1 MESKKRGDIMLS
13 EYFTERFGL
22 TKDGSD
28 NLIKGIVYTALQNI
42 SFMFPVGLYALL
54 LYIWIGPLMGGEIVD
69 ANLGMF
75 IVAILVIL
83 GIIFAFS
90 WKQYHFVYN
99 TTYVESENRRI
110 NLGENLRKLPL
121 SFFEKRDLADLTS
134 TIMNDC
140 TDLEH
145 VFSHAIPQLL
155 GSIVSVILVAI
166 GLLIFDWRLAIALLW
181 VVPVAFAIMYI
192 SRNMVQKGSKIV
204 MDDLLD
210 CGDSMQECIES
221 IRDLK
226 SYYHE
231 QEYLSKLSGLTRNVE
246 KSRIKS
252 ELMASAGV
260 ITGTVVLKLGIVSV
274 ILLGSY
280 LIMNGQVSIYNL
292 LIFLIASAS
301 IYAPVENG
309 LTFLAEILM
318 MDIKIDRSKEI
329 ESQVIPEGLKDYS
342 LEGYDIEFKDVNFN
356 YDDLKDVLSDIN
368 FTAKQGEVTAL
379 VGPSGGGKST
389 VSKLAARFWDPVS
402 GSVSLGGQDLSKLDS
417 EKLLENFSIVFQDVI
432 LFNNSILEN
441 IRVGRK
447 NATEEE
453 VIEAA
458 RLAECDEFVE
468 RLPDGYDTVIGENGE
483 LLSGGQRQR
492 ISIARALLKDANVI
506 LLDEATSFL
515 DVENET
521 KIQKALST
529 LIKNKTVII
538 IAHRMRTIANADKII
553 VLDEGKIAEQGSPD
567 ELMAHEGLFKRMV
580 ELQKLSG
587 EWEI

>member
-1 MESKKRGDIMLS
+1 MESQKWGDIMLA
-13 EYFTERFGL
+13 EFFTQRFGL
-22 TKDGSD
+22 TKEGSD
-28 NLIKGIVYTALQNI
+28 NLVKGIIFTALQNI
-42 SFMFPVGLYALL
+42 SFMFPVALYAAL
-54 LYIWIGPLMGGEIVD
+54 LYMWVSPLMGGEA
-69 ANLGMF
+69 ANPNLVMF
-75 IVAILVIL
+75 IFGILIVL
-83 GIIFAFS
+83 GIMFVFS
-90 WKQYHFVYN
+90 WKQYHFVFN

-121 SFFEKRDLADLTS
+121 SFFERRDLADLTS

-155 GSIVSVILVAI
+155 GSVLSLILVAV
-166 GLLIFDWRLAIALLW
+166 GLFVFEWRLAVALLW
-181 VVPVAFAIMYI
+181 VVPVAFIILYF
-192 SRNMVQKGSKIV
+192 SRKMIHRGGEIV
-204 MDDLLD
+204 TEDLLE

-226 SYYHE
+226 SYNYE
-231 QEYLSKLSGLTRNVE
+231 KEYLSKIKGITGKIE

-252 ELMASAGV
+252 ELMAASGV
-260 ITGTVVLKLGIVSV
+260 ITGNVVLKLGIVSV
-274 ILLGSY
+274 ILAGSY
-280 LIMNGQVSIYNL
+280 LIVNGQITIYTF

-309 LTFLAEILM
+309 LTFLAEILI
-318 MDIKIDRSKEI
+318 MDIKIERTKEI
-329 ESQVIPEGLKDYS
+329 EGLVIEGGLKDYS
-342 LEGYDIEFKDVNFN
+342 LDGYDIEFRDVDFN
-356 YDDLKDVLSDIN
+356 YDDLKNVLTDIS

-402 GSVSLGGQDLSKLDS
+402 GEVLLGGQNLAELDS

-432 LFNNSILEN
+432 LFNDTVMEN
-441 IRVGRK
+441 IRLGK
-447 NATEEE
+447 KDATDEE

-458 RLAECDEFVE
+458 KLAECDEFVE
-468 RLPDGYDTVIGENGE
+468 NLPEGYNTVIGENGE

-492 ISIARALLKDANVI
+492 ISIARAMLKDANVI

-515 DVENET
+515 DVENES
-521 KIQKALST
+521 KIQKALSE

-553 VLDEGKIAEQGSPD
+553 VLDDGRISEQGTPE
-567 ELMAHEGLFKRMV
+567 ELLAQNGLFRKMV
-580 ELQKLSG
+580 DLQNLSG
-587 EWEI
+587 GWEI

>member
-1 MESKKRGDIMLS
+1 MIR
-13 EYFTERFGL
+13 EYFIERFGL
-22 TKDGSD
+22 TEEGSD
-28 NLIKGIVYTALQNI
+28 NLLKGILYSALQNV

-54 LYIWIGPLMGGEIVD
+54 LYIWINPLMGGEIIEP
-69 ANLGMF
+69 NLGMF
-75 IVAILVIL
+75 IAAILIIL
-83 GIIFAFS
+83 GLIFALS
-90 WKQYHFVYN
+90 WKQYHFVFI

-121 SFFEKRDLADLTS
+121 SFFERRDLADLTA

-155 GSIVSVILVAI
+155 GSILSLILVAI
-166 GLLIFDWRLAIALLW
+166 GLLFFDWRLAIALLW
-181 VVPVAFAIMYI
+181 VVPVAFAILYF
-192 SRNMVQKGSKIV
+192 SRKMIHKGGEIV
-204 MDDLLD
+204 TADLLE

-226 SYYHE
+226 SYNYE
-231 QEYLSKLSGLTRNVE
+231 NEYLSKLTGITSKIER
-246 KSRIKS
+246 SRIKS
-252 ELMASAGV
+252 ELMASVGV
-260 ITGTVVLKLGIVSV
+260 ITGKVILNLGIVSV
-274 ILLGSY
+274 ILVGSN
-280 LIMNGQVSIYNL
+280 LIMNGQVTIYTL
-292 LIFLIASAS
+292 LIFLIASATV
-301 IYAPVENG
+301 YAPVENG
-309 LTFLAEILM
+309 MMFLAEILI
-318 MDIKIDRSKEI
+318 MDIKIERTKEI
-329 ESQVIPEGLKDYS
+329 EKLVIEGGLTDYS
-342 LEGYDIEFKDVNFN
+342 LDGYDIEFKDVNFN

-368 FTAKQGEVTAL
+368 FVAKQGEVTAL

-402 GSVSLGGQDLSKLDS
+402 GEVSLGGQNLAELDS

-432 LFNNSILEN
+432 LFNDTIMEN
-441 IRVGRK
+441 IRVGK
-447 NATEEE
+447 KDASDEE

-458 RLAECDEFVE
+458 RLAECEEFVE
-468 RLPDGYDTVIGENGE
+468 KLPNGYETVIGENGE

-515 DVENET
+515 DVENES
-521 KIQKALST
+521 KIQRAIST
-529 LIKNKTVII
+529 LIKSKTVII
-538 IAHRMRTIANADKII
+538 IAHRMRTIANADKIV
-553 VLDEGKIAEQGSPD
+553 VLDDGRIVEQGSPE
-567 ELMAHEGLFKRMV
+567 ELIASDGLFKRMV

>member
-1 MESKKRGDIMLS
+1 MIS
-13 EYFTERFGL
+13 EYFMERFGL
-22 TKDGSD
+22 TKDGAD
-28 NLIKGIVYTALQNI
+28 NLIKGILYTALQNI
-42 SFMFPVGLYALL
+42 SFMLPVGLYALL
-54 LYIWIGPLMGGEIVD
+54 IYMWISPLMGGEIID
-69 ANLGMF
+69 SNLGMF
-75 IVAILVIL
+75 IVAILIIL

-90 WKQYHFVYN
+90 WKQYHFVFN

-121 SFFEKRDLADLTS
+121 SFFERRDLADLTA

-155 GSIVSVILVAI
+155 GSILSLILVAI
-166 GLLIFDWRLAIALLW
+166 GMFAFDWRLAIALLW
-181 VVPVAFAIMYI
+181 VVPVAFIILYVSKKMIY
-192 SRNMVQKGSKIV
+192 KGSEIV
-204 MDDLLD
+204 TADLLE

-226 SYYHE
+226 SYNY
-231 QEYLSKLSGLTRNVE
+231 QNEYLSKLTGITSKIER
-246 KSRIKS
+246 SRIKS

-260 ITGTVVLKLGIVSV
+260 ITGRVVLNLGIVSV

-280 LIMNGQVSIYNL
+280 LIMNGQVSIYTL
-292 LIFLIASAS
+292 LIFLIASATV
-301 IYAPVENG
+301 YAPVENG

-318 MDIKIDRSKEI
+318 MDIKIERTKEI
-329 ESQVIPEGLKDYS
+329 EELVIEGGLKEYS
-342 LEGYDIEFKDVNFN
+342 LDNYDIEFKDVNFN
-356 YDDLKDVLSDIN
+356 YDDLKDVLSNIN

-402 GSVSLGGQDLSKLDS
+402 GKVILGGQDLSDLDS
-417 EKLLENFSIVFQDVI
+417 EKLLENFSIVFQNVI
-432 LFNNSILEN
+432 LFNESIMEN
-441 IRVGRK
+441 IRVGK
-447 NATEEE
+447 KDATDEE
-453 VIEAA
+453 VMEAA
-458 RLAECDEFVE
+458 RLAECDEFVQK
-468 RLPDGYDTVIGENGE
+468 LPEGYDTVIGENGE

-515 DVENET
+515 DVENES
-521 KIQKALST
+521 KIQKALSA

-538 IAHRMRTIANADKII
+538 IAHRMRTIANADKIV
-553 VLDEGKIAEQGSPD
+553 VLDDGRIVEQGSPD
-567 ELMAHEGLFKRMV
+567 ELIAQDGLFKKMV
-580 ELQKLSG
+580 DLQNLSG
-587 EWEI
+587 AWEI

>member
-1 MESKKRGDIMLS
+1 MLS
-13 EYFTERFGL
+13 EYFTKRFGL
-22 TKDGSD
+22 TEAGSD

-54 LYIWIGPLMGGEIVD
+54 LYMWIGPLMGGEIVD
-69 ANLGMF
+69 PNLGMF
-75 IVAILVIL
+75 IVAILIIL
-83 GIIFAFS
+83 GIIFVFS

-155 GSIVSVILVAI
+155 GSIVSLILVAI

-181 VVPVAFAIMYI
+181 VVPVAFGIMYV
-192 SRNMVQKGSKIV
+192 SRNLVQKGSEIV
-204 MDDLLD
+204 MGDLLE

-226 SYYHE
+226 SYNYE
-231 QEYLSKLSGLTRNVE
+231 DEYLSKLAGLTGKVE
-246 KSRIKS
+246 RSRIKS

-260 ITGTVVLKLGIVSV
+260 ISGNVVLKLGIVSV
-274 ILLGSY
+274 ILVGSY
-280 LIMNGQVSIYNL
+280 LIMNGQVSIYTL

-301 IYAPVENG
+301 IYTPVENG
-309 LTFLAEILM
+309 LMFLSEILM
-318 MDIKIDRSKEI
+318 MDIKIDRTKEI
-329 ESQVIPEGLKDYS
+329 ESLVVEGGLTDYT
-342 LEGYDIEFKDVNFN
+342 LDGYDVEFKDVDFN
-356 YDDLKDVLSDIN
+356 YDDFKDVLKDIN
-368 FTAKQGEVTAL
+368 FTARQGEVTAL

-432 LFNNSILEN
+432 LFNNSIMEN
-441 IRVGRK
+441 IRVGRHD
-447 NATEEE
+447 ASDEE

-458 RLAECDEFVE
+458 KLAECDEFVQK
-468 RLPDGYDTVIGENGE
+468 LPDGYDTNIGENGE

-521 KIQKALST
+521 KIQKALSQ

-538 IAHRMRTIANADKII
+538 IAHRMRTIANADKIV
-553 VLDEGKIAEQGSPD
+553 VLDDGKIAEQGSPE
-567 ELMAHEGLFKRMV
+567 ELIACDGLFKRMV

>member
-1 MESKKRGDIMLS
+1 MLS

-22 TKDGSD
+22 TKKGSD
-28 NLIKGIVYTALQNI
+28 NLIKGIIYTALQNI
-42 SFMFPVGLYALL
+42 SFMLPVGLYALL
-54 LYIWIGPLMGGEIVD
+54 LYIWIGPLMGGDVVD

-75 IVAILVIL
+75 IVAILIIL

-90 WKQYHFVYN
+90 WKQYHFVFN

-110 NLGENLRKLPL
+110 SLGENLRKLPL

-155 GSIVSVILVAI
+155 GSIISLILVAI
-166 GLLIFDWRLAIALLW
+166 GLISFDWRLGIALLW
-181 VVPVAFAIMYI
+181 VVPVAFGIMYI
-192 SRNMVQKGSKIV
+192 SRNLIQKGSKIV
-204 MDDLLD
+204 MGDLLN

-226 SYYHE
+226 SYNYE
-231 QEYLSKLSGLTRNVE
+231 QEYLSKLSNLTSKVE
-246 KSRIKS
+246 RSRIKA

-260 ITGTVVLKLGIVSV
+260 ITGNVVLKLGIVSV
-274 ILLGSY
+274 ILVGSY
-280 LIMNGQVSIYNL
+280 LIMNGQVSIYTL
-292 LIFLIASAS
+292 LIFIIASAS

-309 LTFLAEILM
+309 LMFLSEILM
-318 MDIKIDRSKEI
+318 MDIKIERSKEI
-329 ESQVIPEGLKDYS
+329 EAQVIPEGLKDYS
-342 LEGYDIEFKDVNFN
+342 LESYDIEFREVDFN

-368 FTAKQGEVTAL
+368 FTAKQGEITAL

-402 GSVSLGGQDLSKLDS
+402 GTVSLGGQDLSKLDS
-417 EKLLENFSIVFQDVI
+417 ENLLENFSIVFQDVI
-432 LFNNSILEN
+432 LFNNTILEN

-447 NATEEE
+447 DATDEE

-458 RLAECDEFVE
+458 KLAECDEFVQK
-468 RLPDGYDTVIGENGE
+468 LPEGYNTVIGENGE

-538 IAHRMRTIANADKII
+538 IAHRMRTIANADKIV
-553 VLDEGKIAEQGSPD
+553 VLDDGKIAEQGSPD
-567 ELMAHEGLFKRMV
+567 ELIARDGLFKRMV

>member
-1 MESKKRGDIMLS
+1 MLS
-13 EYFTERFGL
+13 EYFTKRFGL
-22 TKDGSD
+22 TNAGSD
-28 NLIKGIVYTALQNI
+28 NLIKGIIYTALQNI

-54 LYIWIGPLMGGEIVD
+54 LYMWIGPLMGGEIVD
-69 ANLGMF
+69 PNIGMF
-75 IVAILVIL
+75 IVAILIIL
-83 GIIFAFS
+83 GIIFVFS

-155 GSIVSVILVAI
+155 GSIVSLILVAI
-166 GLLIFDWRLAIALLW
+166 GLLIFDWRLGIALLW
-181 VVPVAFAIMYI
+181 VVPVAFGIMYV
-192 SRNMVQKGSKIV
+192 SRNLVQKGSEIV
-204 MDDLLD
+204 MGDLLE

-226 SYYHE
+226 SYNYE
-231 QEYLSKLSGLTRNVE
+231 SEYLSKLSGLTSRVE
-246 KSRIKS
+246 HSRIKS

-260 ITGTVVLKLGIVSV
+260 ITGNVVLKLGIVSV
-274 ILLGSY
+274 ILVGSY
-280 LIMNGQVSIYNL
+280 LIMNGQVSIYTL

-309 LTFLAEILM
+309 LMFLSEILM
-318 MDIKIDRSKEI
+318 MDIKIDRTKDI
-329 ESQVIPEGLKDYS
+329 ESLVVEGGLTDYV
-342 LEGYDIEFKDVNFN
+342 LEGYDVEFKDVDFN
-356 YDDLKDVLSDIN
+356 YDDLKDVLKDIN
-368 FTAKQGEVTAL
+368 FTARQGEVTAL

-402 GSVSLGGQDLSKLDS
+402 GTVSLGGQDLSKLDS

-432 LFNNSILEN
+432 LFNNSIMEN

-447 NATEEE
+447 DATDDE

-458 RLAECDEFVE
+458 KLAECDEFVQK
-468 RLPDGYDTVIGENGE
+468 LPEGYDTNIGENGE

-492 ISIARALLKDANVI
+492 ISIARALLKNANVI

-521 KIQKALST
+521 KIQKALSQ

-538 IAHRMRTIANADKII
+538 IAHRMRTIANADKIV
-553 VLDEGKIAEQGSPD
+553 VLDDGKIAEQGSPE
-567 ELMAHEGLFKRMV
+567 ELIACDGLFKRMV

>member
-1 MESKKRGDIMLS
+1 M
-13 EYFTERFGL
+13 
-22 TKDGSD
+22 
-28 NLIKGIVYTALQNI
+28 
-42 SFMFPVGLYALL
+42 
-54 LYIWIGPLMGGEIVD
+54 
-69 ANLGMF
+69 
-75 IVAILVIL
+75 ILV
-83 GIIFAFS
+83 S
-90 WKQYHFVYN
+90 
-99 TTYVESENRRI
+99 
-110 NLGENLRKLPL
+110 
-121 SFFEKRDLADLTS
+121 
-134 TIMNDC
+134 
-140 TDLEH
+140 
-145 VFSHAIPQLL
+145 
-155 GSIVSVILVAI
+155 I
-166 GLLIFDWRLAIALLW
+166 GLLCFDWRLAIALLW
-181 VVPVAFAIMYI
+181 VVPVAFGIMYV
-192 SRNMVQKGSKIV
+192 SRNMVQKGSEIV
-204 MDDLLD
+204 MGDLLD

-226 SYYHE
+226 SYNHE
-231 QEYLSKLSGLTRNVE
+231 QEYLSKLSGLTSKVE
-246 KSRIKS
+246 RSRIKA

-280 LIMNGQVSIYNL
+280 LIMDGQVSIYNL

-329 ESQVIPEGLKDYS
+329 EAQVIPEGLKDYS
-342 LEGYDIEFKDVNFN
+342 LESYDIEFSKVNFN
-356 YDDLKDVLSDIN
+356 YDDLKDVLSDIS
-368 FTAKQGEVTAL
+368 FTARQGEVTAL

-402 GSVSLGGQDLSKLDS
+402 GTVSLGGQDLSKLDS

-432 LFNNSILEN
+432 LFNNTILEN
-441 IRVGRK
+441 IRIGRK
-447 NATEEE
+447 DATDEE

-458 RLAECDEFVE
+458 KLAECDEFVQK
-468 RLPDGYDTVIGENGE
+468 LPDGYSTVIGENGE

-521 KIQKALST
+521 KIQRALSV

-538 IAHRMRTIANADKII
+538 IAHRMRTIANADKIV
-553 VLDEGKIAEQGSPD
+553 VLDDGKIAEQG
-567 ELMAHEGLFKRMV
+567 
-580 ELQKLSG
+580 
-587 EWEI
+587 

>member
-1 MESKKRGDIMLS
+1 MIS
-13 EYFTERFGL
+13 EFFQKRFGL

-28 NLIKGIVYTALQNI
+28 NLIKGIIYTALLDI
-42 SFMFPVGLYALL
+42 SLMFPVGLYALL
-54 LYIWIGPLMGGEIVD
+54 ISMWVEPLTGGEIVEP
-69 ANLGMF
+69 NLGMF
-75 IVAILVIL
+75 ILLILVVL
-83 GIIFAFS
+83 GIIFAFA
-90 WKQYHFVYN
+90 WKQYHFVFN

-121 SFFEKRDLADLTS
+121 SFFENRDLADLTA

-145 VFSHAIPQLL
+145 VFSHAVPQLL
-155 GSIVSVILVAI
+155 GSILSLCLVSVGMI
-166 GLLIFDWRLAIALLW
+166 IFDWRLAIALLW
-181 VVPVAFAIMYI
+181 VVPVAFIILYASKKLIY
-192 SRNMVQKGSKIV
+192 KGGNLV
-204 MDDLLD
+204 MADLLN
-210 CGDSMQECIES
+210 CGDAMQECIES

-226 SYYHE
+226 SYNYE
-231 QEYLSKLSGLTRNVE
+231 DEYYDKISGMTSTIE
-246 KSRIKS
+246 KSRLKA
-252 ELMASAGV
+252 ELMSAAGV
-260 ITGTVVLKLGIVSV
+260 ITGKVFLNLGMVSV

-280 LIMNGQVSIYNL
+280 LILNSQVSLFTL
-292 LIFLIASAS
+292 LIFLIASAT

-309 LTFLAEILM
+309 LMFLSEIFM
-318 MDIKIDRSKEI
+318 MDNKILRSKEI
-329 ESQVIPEGLKDYS
+329 EAQVIEGGMTDYTLDS
-342 LEGYDIEFKDVNFN
+342 YDVEFKNVNFN
-356 YDDLKDVLSDIN
+356 YDDLKNVLTDIS
-368 FTAKQGEVTAL
+368 FTARQGEVTAL

-402 GSVSLGGQDLSKLDS
+402 GEVSLGGQNLAELDS

-447 NATEEE
+447 DATDEE

-458 RLAECDEFVE
+458 KLAECEEFVSK
-468 RLPDGYDTVIGENGE
+468 LPNGYDTVIGENGE

-515 DVENET
+515 DVENES
-521 KIQKALST
+521 KIQKALSE

-553 VLDEGKIAEQGSPD
+553 VLDDGRIAEEGSPED
-567 ELMAHEGLFKRMV
+567 LISQNGLFKRMV
-580 ELQKLSG
+580 DLQNLSG
-587 EWEI
+587 EWKI

>member
-1 MESKKRGDIMLS
+1 MLS
-13 EYFTERFGL
+13 EFFTERFGL

-28 NLIKGIVYTALQNI
+28 NLIKGILYTALQNI
-42 SFMFPVGLYALL
+42 SFMLPVGLYALL
-54 LYIWIGPLMGGEIVD
+54 LYIWVGPLMGGEIVD
-69 ANLGMF
+69 PNLGMF
-75 IVAILVIL
+75 IVGILIVL

-90 WKQYHFVYN
+90 WKQYHFVFN

-121 SFFEKRDLADLTS
+121 SFFERRDLADLTA

-145 VFSHAIPQLL
+145 VFSHAVPQLL
-155 GSIVSVILVAI
+155 GSVLSLILVAI
-166 GLLIFDWRLAIALLW
+166 GLLMFDWRLALALLW
-181 VVPVAFAIMYI
+181 VVPVAFIILYV
-192 SRNMVQKGSKIV
+192 SRKMIHRGSEIV
-204 MDDLLD
+204 TADLLE
-210 CGDSMQECIES
+210 CGDSMQECLDS

-226 SYYHE
+226 SYNYE
-231 QEYLSKLSGLTRNVE
+231 KEYLSKLTGITSRIE
-246 KSRIKS
+246 KSRIKA

-260 ITGTVVLKLGIVSV
+260 ITGRVVLNLGIVSV
-274 ILLGSY
+274 IVVGSN
-280 LIMNGQVSIYNL
+280 LIINGQVTIYTL
-292 LIFLIASAS
+292 LIFLIASATV
-301 IYAPVENG
+301 YAPVENG

-318 MDIKIDRSKEI
+318 MDIKIERTKEI
-329 ESQVIPEGLKDYS
+329 EKLVIDGGLKEYS
-342 LEGYDIEFKDVNFN
+342 LDGYDIEFNNVNFN

-402 GSVSLGGQDLSKLDS
+402 GEVSLGGQNLAELDS

-432 LFNNSILEN
+432 LFNDTIMEN
-441 IRVGRK
+441 IRVGK
-447 NATEEE
+447 KGASDEE

-458 RLAECDEFVE
+458 RLAECEEFVQK
-468 RLPDGYDTVIGENGE
+468 LPDGYNTVIGENGE

-515 DVENET
+515 DVENES
-521 KIQKALST
+521 KIQKAIST

-538 IAHRMRTIANADKII
+538 IAHRMRTIANADKIV
-553 VLDEGKIAEQGSPD
+553 VLDEGRIVEQGSPD
-567 ELMAHEGLFKRMV
+567 ELLAQDGLFKKMV
-580 ELQKLSG
+580 DLQNLSG
-587 EWEI
+587 AWEI